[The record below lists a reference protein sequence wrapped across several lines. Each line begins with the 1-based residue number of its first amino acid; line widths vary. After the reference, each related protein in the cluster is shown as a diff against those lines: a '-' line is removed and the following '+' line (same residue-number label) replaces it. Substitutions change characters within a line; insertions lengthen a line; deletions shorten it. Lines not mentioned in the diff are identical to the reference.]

1 MKKEQVISIGEQS
14 GFDKVAAQD
23 GGFELFWDQA
33 HLTKELMNFAKLVE
47 QATLERAAKVCKDAA
62 KSFAHHA
69 VLGGPDG
76 RNEWIA
82 VEEAAKACAESIE
95 LLKDSHD

>member
-23 GGFELFWDQA
+23 GGFELFWDQE

-47 QATLERAAKVCKDAA
+47 QATLERAAKVCNEAGHHASIIDDEI
-62 KSFAHHA
+62 FAHRLA
-69 VLGGPDG
+69 DAI
-76 RNEWIA
+76 RA
-82 VEEAAKACAESIE
+82 
-95 LLKDSHD
+95 LKDSHD